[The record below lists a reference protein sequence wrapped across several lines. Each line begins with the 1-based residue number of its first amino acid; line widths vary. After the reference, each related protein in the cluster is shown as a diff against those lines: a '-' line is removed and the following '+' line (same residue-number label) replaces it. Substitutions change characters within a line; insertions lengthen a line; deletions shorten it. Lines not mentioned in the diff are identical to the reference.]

1 MNLFDNIIK
10 QSTSN
15 FLGTQSTPTVP
26 SFMQP
31 QAPRTSTYTKPVV
44 TKKPTGSMFP
54 QANAGVQLVT
64 DDEIQQ
70 MMDKWASD
78 DEIKILISE
87 LEKERWQSKPQAQE
101 QLEMWFLEKAWQY
114 FDSAVEWGKNVLWGA
129 IAEVPKVA
137 WNLAWEMS
145 NLWAYTPQAMMEA
158 AIKAPFSEK
167 TYWEIRAEQ
176 KQSWEPLKKLWQEG
190 KQLVESTGLYD
201 PNSTW
206 AKVWAFWTDII
217 TTLVWPWK
225 VFKTAEKASTAIK
238 ALAGLANTSLQWT
251 TAAVTNYASTEWRLP
266 TAKEVRD
273 YIAIQWGLNTAWK
286 VFQQIKK
293 LPSARLIPTTITEA
307 WKDIR
312 KWIDIWEAIS
322 TTGISFTKK
331 QLQGKIE
338 AKVRN
343 LSGKVDSAINTV
355 IEKTW
360 PNNITIP
367 SLTKWL
373 KKEIMEDKTI
383 KAQLKGTPIQM
394 KQIEETIDE
403 TIDAYN
409 SLYKW
414 KRFDLNAQ
422 QQLKK
427 DIYTGLESVFNK
439 NFQTTGKITAQ
450 QATEREIARK
460 LRTNIETKVPE
471 VTQLNK
477 ELAPFL
483 EAWKRLSAK
492 GGYSGYLT
500 DILAGWFAAWNPMS
514 ISEDPVWYWK
524 NFMLWWL
531 AKRAWTSTLAKTT
544 ASTLSAKMEKLFNN
558 PTFQKAI
565 LDQYRQSNQK

>member
-1 MNLFDNIIK
+1 MNLFDNIIQSQFNNFTGK
-10 QSTSN
+10 QA
-15 FLGTQSTPTVP
+15 QPQVP
-26 SFMQP
+26 SFWTP
-31 QAPRTSTYTKPVV
+31 QAPRTSRYVAPNVPI
-44 TKKPTGSMFP
+44 KKESTSLFP
-54 QANAGVQLVT
+54 QASAWTPIVT
-64 DDEIQQ
+64 DDEIKQ
-70 MMDKWASD
+70 MIDKWASD

-87 LEKERWQSKPQAQE
+87 LEKERGWATPQAPQP
-101 QLEMWFLEKAWQY
+101 EMSFGEKAWQY
-114 FDSAVEWGKNVLWGA
+114 FDSAVEWGKNILWG
-129 IAEVPKVA
+129 IVSEIPKVA
-137 WNLAWEMS
+137 WNIAWEVS
-145 NLWAYTPQAMMEA
+145 NLWAYSPWAMLSA
-158 AIKAPFSEK
+158 WIRAPFVKE
-167 TYWEIRAEQ
+167 TYWELREQ
-176 KQSWEPLKKLWQEG
+176 QKTAWEQLKKLWAEW
-190 KQLVESTGLYD
+190 KKAVESTWLYN
-201 PNSTW
+201 PESTW
-206 AKVWAFWTDII
+206 AKIWSFWTDILA
-217 TTLVWPWK
+217 TVVWPWK
-225 VFKTAEKASTAIK
+225 IFKTAEKASAAIK
-238 ALAGLANTSLQWT
+238 ALAWLANVSTQWT
-251 TAAVTNYASTEWRLP
+251 TAAVSNYVTTEWRLP
-266 TAKEVRD
+266 TAKEVAEFV
-273 YIAIQWGLNTAWK
+273 AIQWGLWAIWGLFK
-286 VFQQIKK
+286 QIKK

-312 KWIDIWEAIS
+312 KWIDVWEAIS

-343 LSGKVDSAINTV
+343 LSWKVDDAINTV

-373 KKEIMEDKTI
+373 KKEIMEDATI

-403 TIDAYN
+403 TITSYN

-414 KRFDLNAQ
+414 KKFDLNAQ

-427 DIYTGLESVFNK
+427 DIYTGLENVFNK

-450 QATEREIARK
+450 QATERQIARK

-500 DILAGWFAAWNPMS
+500 DILAWWFASWNPQW
-514 ISEDPVWYWK
+514 IIQDPVWYAK
-524 NFMLWWL
+524 NFLFWVI

-544 ASTLSAKMEKLFNN
+544 ASTLTAKIESLFKN